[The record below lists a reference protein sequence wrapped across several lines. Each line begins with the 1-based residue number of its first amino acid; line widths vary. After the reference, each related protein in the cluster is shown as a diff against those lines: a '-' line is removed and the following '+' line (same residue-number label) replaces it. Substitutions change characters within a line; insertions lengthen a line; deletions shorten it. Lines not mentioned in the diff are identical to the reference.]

1 MKNFIQSLLLLGS
14 LVTLLAL
21 SSCKKD
27 EPTPTPTPAF
37 NGFTIGSQKYPIS
50 KGWILSLDTGNVYVI
65 FASNTISDSLTGIG
79 NVLAGEFAVAANSI
93 TLNTGIYAL
102 SSSGNPMTC
111 DEFGFWLNSGEDADP
126 NYVIES
132 DWNFNKTVSVAKE
145 SDKYVLTFSG
155 IVARDSNDVSVT
167 TSADIKVPLTVL
179 DDFFGG
185 AKSSDKGLND
195 NQFEAL
201 RQKLQKFRQRANQR

>member
-1 MKNFIQSLLLLGS
+1 
-14 LVTLLAL
+14 
-21 SSCKKD
+21 
-27 EPTPTPTPAF
+27 
-37 NGFTIGSQKYPIS
+37 
-50 KGWILSLDTGNVYVI
+50 
-65 FASNTISDSLTGIG
+65 
-79 NVLAGEFAVAANSI
+79 
-93 TLNTGIYAL
+93 
-102 SSSGNPMTC
+102 MTC

-201 RQKLQKFRQRANQR
+201 RQNYRSLGNAPTNDSLSILDQGGHGLANVGG

>member
-1 MKNFIQSLLLLGS
+1 MKNLIQSLLLLGS

-50 KGWILSLDTGNVYVI
+50 KGWIIPVDTGIVVVI
-65 FASNTISDSLTGIG
+65 FASNTIDTNLGGTGNILTSS
-79 NVLAGEFAVAANSI
+79 FAVAANST

-102 SSSGNPMTC
+102 SSSENPMTC
-111 DEFGFWLNSGEDADP
+111 EGFGFWLNSNIEANP
-126 NYVIES
+126 NYIAS
-132 DWNFNKTVSVAKE
+132 PDWNTNKTVSVAKE

-155 IVARDSNDVSVT
+155 IVAKDSNEVSAT
-167 TSADIKVPLTVL
+167 TSANIKVLL
-179 DDFFGG
+179 DDFFG
-185 AKSSDKGLND
+185 AKSSDMGLND
-195 NQFEAL
+195 NQFHAL
-201 RQKLQKFRQRANQR
+201 RQKLQKFRQRATQR

>member
-1 MKNFIQSLLLLGS
+1 MKKLIQSLLLLGS

-50 KGWILSLDTGNVYVI
+50 KGWILPFDTGYVGVI
-65 FASNTISDSLTGIG
+65 FASNTISDSLTGTG
-79 NVLAGEFAVAANSI
+79 NILAGLFAVTANSI

-102 SSSGNPMTC
+102 SGSGTPMTC
-111 DEFGFWLNSGEDADP
+111 DEFSFCLNCDLDADP
-126 NYVIES
+126 NYVISSE
-132 DWNFNKTVSVAKE
+132 WNTNKTVSVAKE

-155 IVARDSNDVSVT
+155 IVAKDSNNVSVT
-167 TSADIKVPLTVL
+167 TSANIKVPLTVL
-179 DDFFGG
+179 NDFFE
-185 AKSSDKGLND
+185 ANSSDMGLND
-195 NQFEAL
+195 NQFHAL
-201 RQKLQKFRQRANQR
+201 RQKLQKFRQRAAQR

>member
-1 MKNFIQSLLLLGS
+1 MKDHLRSFFLLGS
-14 LVTLLAL
+14 LVSLLAL

-37 NGFTIGSQKYPIS
+37 NGFTIGTQKYPIS
-50 KGWILSLDTGNVYVI
+50 KGWIIPEDTGYVYVI

-126 NYVIES
+126 NYVIS
-132 DWNFNKTVSVAKE
+132 SYWNTNKTISVAKE

-155 IVARDSNDVSVT
+155 IAAKDSNDVSVT
-167 TSADIKVPLTVL
+167 TSANIKVPLTVL

-195 NQFEAL
+195 NQFHAL
-201 RQKLQKFRQRANQR
+201 RQKLQKFRQGATQQ